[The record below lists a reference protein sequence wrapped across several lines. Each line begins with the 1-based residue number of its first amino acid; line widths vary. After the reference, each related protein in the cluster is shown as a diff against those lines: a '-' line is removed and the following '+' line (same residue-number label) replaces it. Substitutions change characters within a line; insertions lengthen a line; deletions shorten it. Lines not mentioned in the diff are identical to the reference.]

1 MRPPLNAIQEPVQNP
16 KQELKVERSPTKV
29 NKGKSFDHSL
39 PLCTLDKHGI
49 GVSMKQRLVHGD
61 EGGSSLVQVKG
72 GVGNGGVEDRF
83 FGPRGIISLATMPHQ
98 HIIHFLGK
106 SL

>member
-1 MRPPLNAIQEPVQNP
+1 
-16 KQELKVERSPTKV
+16 
-29 NKGKSFDHSL
+29 
-39 PLCTLDKHGI
+39 
-49 GVSMKQRLVHGD
+49 MKQQLVHGD

-83 FGPRGIISLATMPHQ
+83 FGPRGIISLAIMPHQ

-106 SL
+106 PL